1 MSGRAAHTIRDRAA
15 IVGIGHTSYTTGSG
29 VTEHRQAVE
38 AIRAALDDAG
48 LTVKDVDGV
57 ARFDIENVNELALL
71 YSMGIPHLRFFAG
84 VTSGGGAVCGTLVLA
99 AMAVA
104 TGQADV
110 VVCYRARN
118 RGKRSSH
125 GAKPLHG
132 GRPWAKQPAAQTD
145 LYQYHVPFGLVTP
158 AQEMAMIYR
167 RHMHEFG
174 TSTEHFGNVA
184 VAQRAH
190 AARNPHAVMRA
201 ADHAGR
207 PSGLAL
213 DRRAAAPARLLPGDR
228 RRLRGDR
235 HLSRAR
241 ARLPAAAGLHPRRR
255 TGRGADPH
263 PDGRL
268 PDLLADATRPG
279 TTSPS
284 SSTGWLACGRR
295 TSMRRCSSTTSARRS
310 FSASRTTDS
319 APRGGGGAFVAAGEH
334 AWPHGSLPV
343 NTHGGS
349 LSEAYIHG
357 YNHIIEGVRQV
368 RGDVGLPGGGRGAG
382 AGDELEHRPDRGGDP
397 QTLNDRKDSKDLQVL
412 I

>member
-1 MSGRAAHTIRDRAA
+1 MSGRAAHSIRDRAA

-48 LTVKDVDGV
+48 LTVKDVNGV

-125 GAKPLHG
+125 GTKPLHG

-174 TSTEHFGNVA
+174 TSTEHFGHVA

-201 ADHAGR
+201 PITLSDHQASR
-207 PSGLAL
+207 WIAEPL
-213 DRRAAAPARLLPGDR
+213 RLLDCCLETDGACAVIVT
-228 RRLRGDR
+228 
-235 HLSRAR
+235 SAERAR
-241 ARLPAAAGLHPRRR
+241 DCRQPP
-255 TGRGADPH
+255 
-263 PDGRL
+263 
-268 PDLLADATRPG
+268 
-279 TTSPS
+279 
-284 SSTGWLACGRR
+284 
-295 TSMRRCSSTTSARRS
+295 
-310 FSASRTTDS
+310 
-319 APRGGGGAFVAAGEH
+319 
-334 AWPHGSLPV
+334 
-343 NTHGGS
+343 
-349 LSEAYIHG
+349 AYI
-357 YNHIIEGVRQV
+357 
-368 RGDVGLPGGGRGAG
+368 LAG
-382 AGDELEHRPDRGGDP
+382 AQAEGPIHIQMADYLTYW
-397 QTLNDRKDSKDLQVL
+397 QTNTAGHYVAEQLYGMAGVHAL
-412 I
+412 

>member
-1 MSGRAAHTIRDRAA
+1 MGGRAAHSIRDRAA
-15 IVGIGHTSYTTGSG
+15 IVGIGHTRYTTGSG
-29 VTEHRQAVE
+29 VTEHRQAVD
-38 AIRAALDDAG
+38 AIQAALDDAG
-48 LTVKDVDGV
+48 LTAKDIDGV

-84 VTSGGGAVCGTLVLA
+84 VPSGGGAVCGTLVLA

-132 GRPWAKQPAAQTD
+132 GRPWSKQPAAQTD

-174 TSTEHFGNVA
+174 TTTEHFGRVA

-201 ADHAGR
+201 PITLADHQASR
-207 PSGLAL
+207 WIAEPL
-213 DRRAAAPARLLPGDR
+213 RLLDCCLETDGACAVIVT
-228 RRLRGDR
+228 
-235 HLSRAR
+235 SSERAR
-241 ARLPAAAGLHPRRR
+241 DCRQPPAYILAGAQAEGPIHIQMADYLTHWQSNTAGHYVAEQLYGMAGVGPQDIDAAMFFDHF
-255 TGRGADPH
+255 
-263 PDGRL
+263 
-268 PDLLADATRPG
+268 
-279 TTSPS
+279 SPAVILS
-284 SSTGWLACGRR
+284 LEDYGFCA
-295 TSMRRCSSTTSARRS
+295 
-310 FSASRTTDS
+310 
-319 APRGGGGAFVAAGEH
+319 RGGGGAYVAAGEH
-334 AWPHGSLPV
+334 TWPHGSLPV

-357 YNHIIEGVRQV
+357 YNHIIEAVRQV
-368 RGDVGLPGGGRGAG
+368 RGTSACQVPDAGLVLVTSSNTDPTGAVI
-382 AGDELEHRPDRGGDP
+382 LRR
-397 QTLNDRKDSKDLQVL
+397 
-412 I
+412 